1 MSLIILDRQHIGKPN
16 NPDDLGAYS
25 EISHEH
31 EAHLVGQ
38 YFLEIEC
45 TLRAL
50 GHSVVVISDGAYSR
64 RHQRANSFFA
74 ASSGAALYLAGH
86 VNAGGG
92 SYGAVFHDHRSSMG
106 SVAATF
112 IAESLQGV
120 KGLKKTKVIES
131 KPGDWTEHA
140 FNTTSGIWKGKGA
153 GVCLEPFFLD
163 CKKHKHL
170 MTDEG
175 LESVGH
181 AIALG
186 VDLWVRKLR

>member
-50 GHSVVVISDGAYSR
+50 GHSVVVIS
-64 RHQRANSFFA
+64 
-74 ASSGAALYLAGH
+74 
-86 VNAGGG
+86 AGGG